1 MVLPKILV
9 LSVVSARHQ
18 AAVETDT
25 SSAQRCKAAA
35 ATRALAPS
43 PDTSMRAAGLVQ
55 AACVATMWSQAQK
68 RTMSCTTKINRYEIA
83 TLDCDSEFQG
93 AHRVLWQLQST
104 FSLQVACAAPAP
116 NSRPA
121 HLYCSSARPKPAGAA
136 VQYASTTC
144 TAESDAHLW
153 EAAHGGA
160 HVNALESLSSCAKGS
175 AGTHRAGGT
184 QHTRLLVHGTAGVT
198 IPTPEA

>member
-1 MVLPKILV
+1 MAPL
-9 LSVVSARHQ
+9 
-18 AAVETDT
+18 
-25 SSAQRCKAAA
+25 
-35 ATRALAPS
+35 ATRGGTRRRRLCARWHHHPIRQCVRLALSRRPALQPC
-43 PDTSMRAAGLVQ
+43 GLRRRNVQ
-55 AACVATMWSQAQK
+55 CHAQLK
-68 RTMSCTTKINRYEIA
+68 VNRHESA
-83 TLDCDSEFQG
+83 TLDCDAEFQG

-116 NSRPA
+116 NSRSA